1 MPSHA
6 FDDARATSR
15 RETVP
20 AQRRPIDAL
29 AAPYSPW
36 DEAEAM
42 GLHIR
47 YAPLRHSWAWWVPS
61 RRLIVIADQLTAV
74 QERCGLAH
82 EVEHARR
89 NDDECSDRT
98 PLGRLWARRQE
109 IYADEAAARRLIPAV
124 EPEAVLPWAASHE
137 EAAQELNVTEHMLRV
152 RLRIRQRELE
162 CLDTSR
168 IAG

>member
-6 FDDARATSR
+6 FDDACAASR

-20 AQRRPIDAL
+20 PQRRPDQTC
-29 AAPYSPW
+29 APYSPW
-36 DEAEAM
+36 DAANAM
-42 GLHIR
+42 GLHIQ
-47 YAPLRHSWAWWVPS
+47 YAPLRDSWSWWIPS
-61 RRLIVIADQLTAV
+61 RRLILVADQLTEV

-89 NDDECSDRT
+89 NDDECSHST

-109 IYADEAAARRLIPAV
+109 IYADEAAARRLIPTV
-124 EPEAVLPWAASHE
+124 DLEAVLPWAASHE
-137 EAAQELNVTEHMLRV
+137 EAAQELNVTEHMFRV
-152 RLRIRQRELE
+152 RLRIRRRELE
-162 CLDTSR
+162 CLDTLR